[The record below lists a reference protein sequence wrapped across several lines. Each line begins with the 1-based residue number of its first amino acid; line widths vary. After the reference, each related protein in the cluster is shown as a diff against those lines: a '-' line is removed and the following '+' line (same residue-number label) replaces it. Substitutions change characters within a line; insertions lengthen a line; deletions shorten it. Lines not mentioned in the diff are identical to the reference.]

1 MRKMGNL
8 ILEEKRF
15 WVLVGE
21 KLHLY
26 SDKKEAILG
35 LRNILSKEPEAT
47 LAEISY
53 IEQGEKGTF
62 NVEGVSWKDI
72 ALGWLPIEEAK

>member
-1 MRKMGNL
+1 MGSL
-8 ILEEKRF
+8 KLEEKIF

-26 SDKKEAILG
+26 SDKKEAIIG

-47 LAEISY
+47 MAEISY
-53 IEQGEKGTF
+53 LEEGEKGTF

-72 ALGWLPIEEAK
+72 ALGWLLEEEK

>member
-1 MRKMGNL
+1 MGSL
-8 ILEEKRF
+8 KLEEKTF

-26 SDKKEAILG
+26 SDKKEAIIG
-35 LRNILSKEPEAT
+35 LRDILSKEPDAT

-53 IEQGEKGTF
+53 LEQGEKGTF

-72 ALGWLPIEEAK
+72 ALGWLPEEEK

>member
-1 MRKMGNL
+1 VRKMGSL
-8 ILEEKRF
+8 KLEEKIF

-26 SDKKEAILG
+26 SDKKEAIIG

-47 LAEISY
+47 VAEISY
-53 IEQGEKGTF
+53 LEEGEKGTF
-62 NVEGVSWKDI
+62 NVDGVSWKDI
-72 ALGWLPIEEAK
+72 ALGWLPEEEK

>member
-8 ILEEKRF
+8 ILEEKIF
-15 WVLVGE
+15 WVIVGK

-26 SDKKEAILG
+26 SDKKEAIIG

-47 LAEISY
+47 MAEISY
-53 IEQGEKGTF
+53 LEEGEKGTF

-72 ALGWLPIEEAK
+72 ALGWLPEEEK